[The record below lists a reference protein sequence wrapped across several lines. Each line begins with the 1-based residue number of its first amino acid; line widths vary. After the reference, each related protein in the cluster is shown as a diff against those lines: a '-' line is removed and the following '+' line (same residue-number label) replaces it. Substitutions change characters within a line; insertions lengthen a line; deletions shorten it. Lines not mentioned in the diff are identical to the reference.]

1 MEQYDDILDGNI
13 PNQFFSYLA
22 TLNKAQMME
31 ITYRALIE
39 KKMGALQ
46 DGNVPRETQIE
57 ALDILIKWF
66 ESREEYEKC
75 HNLKKIIE
83 TL

>member
-1 MEQYDDILDGNI
+1 VKQYDDLLNGDN

-22 TLNKAQMME
+22 GLNQDQMME
-31 ITYRALIE
+31 ITYRALVE

-46 DGNVPRETQIE
+46 KGNVPRETQIE

-66 ESREEYEKC
+66 ETREEYEKC

>member
-1 MEQYDDILDGNI
+1 VEQYDDILDGNN

-22 TLNKAQMME
+22 TLNQAQMME

-75 HNLKKIIE
+75 HNLKKIIK

>member
-1 MEQYDDILDGNI
+1 MEQYDDILDGNN

>member
-1 MEQYDDILDGNI
+1 VEQYDDILDGNN